1 MMANRRGF
9 SLAEVLIS
17 MTIAMVVIASATQFS
32 MESWKTRRNWTVRE
46 TVDRDARFVGLS
58 LARDVQEAGIGITSS
73 AGFASVDTRGDTISI
88 LAVPYEPDEAP
99 VYSIYDDGGGGGTP
113 TYPAGGNCG
122 ATCIEFN
129 KTSGTMDLAVG
140 DIVNLQVGQSRRLL
154 LLTSVASSGGSRFR
168 VNFLPRSSLAGRPS
182 GLDSLLLMRSG
193 TTIQK
198 VGVVLYWRDAGTR
211 QLFRA
216 QELDITGQPLPMVMA
231 NEVDDFEA
239 RLLFLGGAEHASY
252 NGFDADTTNDG
263 DDIIGVKVRAL
274 IKSQRADPAVNGGVP
289 VSRWYEWQVAPRN
302 LMYEKNRL

>member
-1 MMANRRGF
+1 MLTNRRGF

-32 MESWKTRRNWTVRE
+32 MQSWKTRRNWTVRE

-73 AGFASVDTRGDTISI
+73 ASFASVDTRGDTVSI
-88 LAVPYEPDEAP
+88 LSVPYEPNEAL
-99 VYSIYDDGGGGGTP
+99 VYSIYDDGGGGGLP
-113 TYPAGGNCG
+113 TYPTGGNCG

-129 KTSGTMDLAVG
+129 KASGALDLAVG

-154 LLTSVASSGGSRFR
+154 LLTSLTSSGGNRFR
-168 VNFLPRSSLAGRPS
+168 VNFLPTSSLAGRPS
-182 GLDSLLLMRSG
+182 GLDSLLLTRSG

-216 QELDITGQPLPMVMA
+216 QKLNITGQPVPMVMA

-239 RLLFLGGAEHASY
+239 RLLFLSGTEHSSY